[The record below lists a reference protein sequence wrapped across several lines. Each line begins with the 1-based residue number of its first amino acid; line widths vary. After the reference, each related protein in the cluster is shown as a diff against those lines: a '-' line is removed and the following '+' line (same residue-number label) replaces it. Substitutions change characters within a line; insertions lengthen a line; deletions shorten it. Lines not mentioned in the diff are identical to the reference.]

1 MRCGTMVP
9 AAEDGDIFVALR
21 CPPDEVHAFTSTA
34 QAYHGPLSMYLAA
47 GFEAVRA
54 EGHYTAVRLNLRV

>member
-21 CPPDEVHAFTSTA
+21 RHPDEVHAFKSTA
-34 QAYHGPLSMYLAA
+34 QAYHAPSACISLQ

-54 EGHYTAVRLNLRV
+54 EGHYKAVRRNLRV